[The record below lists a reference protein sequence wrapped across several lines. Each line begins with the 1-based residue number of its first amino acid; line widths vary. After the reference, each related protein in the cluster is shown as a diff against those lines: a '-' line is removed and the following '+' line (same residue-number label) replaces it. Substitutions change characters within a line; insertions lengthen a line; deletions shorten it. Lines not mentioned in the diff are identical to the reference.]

1 MDRKQVILAGMKKLL
16 LAPLAALLALIP
28 GAAMAELPVGAQA
41 PAFATQGALAG
52 KPFAFD
58 LKAALRKGPVVLY
71 FYPKAF
77 TPGCTLEAH
86 AFAEASEQFHAAG
99 ATIIGMSNDG
109 LPALLKFSVAD
120 CRNKFAVASANP
132 QIVKAYDVDLVQ
144 NGVSTGYTK
153 RTSYVI
159 GQNGR
164 IVLVHSDMDYRDHV
178 KQTLDAVNALKAAH

>member
-1 MDRKQVILAGMKKLL
+1 
-16 LAPLAALLALIP
+16 
-28 GAAMAELPVGAQA
+28 
-41 PAFATQGALAG
+41 
-52 KPFAFD
+52 
-58 LKAALRKGPVVLY
+58 
-71 FYPKAF
+71 
-77 TPGCTLEAH
+77 
-86 AFAEASEQFHAAG
+86 
-99 ATIIGMSNDG
+99 MSNDG

-178 KQTLDAVNALKAAH
+178 KLTLAAVQGLKKK